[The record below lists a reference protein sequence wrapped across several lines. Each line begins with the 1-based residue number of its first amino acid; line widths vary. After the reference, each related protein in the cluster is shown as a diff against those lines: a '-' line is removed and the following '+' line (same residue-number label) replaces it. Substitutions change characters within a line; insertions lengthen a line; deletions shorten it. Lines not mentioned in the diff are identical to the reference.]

1 VIPNAVELEAIAE
14 LEARERTP
22 GSPFVVGILGLV
34 KDQRLPTLV
43 RRICERACRSWR
55 WLGSATGRF
64 GTCWKAFRTSR

>member
-22 GSPFVVGILGLV
+22 GSPFVVEILGLV

-43 RRICERACRSWR
+43 RRICERACRS
-55 WLGSATGRF
+55 
-64 GTCWKAFRTSR
+64 